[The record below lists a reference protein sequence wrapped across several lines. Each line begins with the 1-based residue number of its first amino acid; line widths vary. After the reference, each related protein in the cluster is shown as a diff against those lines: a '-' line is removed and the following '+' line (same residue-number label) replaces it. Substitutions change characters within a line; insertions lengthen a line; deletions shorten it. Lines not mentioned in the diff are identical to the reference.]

1 MTGFENYAASTKEIE
16 LQIERKGVVLGIDWN
31 NEAQVRKL
39 AREALFPD
47 SKRYQG
53 SRLGAGRLQVDGQAR
68 SLWVGGNHAAHD
80 GRKRLRWRR
89 DPWWCRLESLCQS
102 TVG

>member
-39 AREALFPD
+39 AREALSSIVRSMIAANP
-47 SKRYQG
+47 KR
-53 SRLGAGRLQVDGQAR
+53 S
-68 SLWVGGNHAAHD
+68 SLAIN
-80 GRKRLRWRR
+80 L
-89 DPWWCRLESLCQS
+89 
-102 TVG
+102 

>member
-39 AREALFPD
+39 AREALSPTAKD
-47 SKRYQG
+47 IKVPAS
-53 SRLGAGRLQVDGQAR
+53 APVD
-68 SLWVGGNHAAHD
+68 
-80 GRKRLRWRR
+80 
-89 DPWWCRLESLCQS
+89 
-102 TVG
+102 